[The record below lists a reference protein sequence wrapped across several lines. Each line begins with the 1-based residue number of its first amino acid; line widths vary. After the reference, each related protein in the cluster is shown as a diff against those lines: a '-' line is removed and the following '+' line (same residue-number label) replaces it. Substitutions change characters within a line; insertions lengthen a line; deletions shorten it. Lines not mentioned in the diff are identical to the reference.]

1 VSAACRYR
9 RFCAAKSTTPEAYPM
24 LESYRTHMLGALSLG
39 LFLAFPAFTQEEE
52 REPEIPTSL
61 MKEIEEI
68 KKGQAEIRKELDE
81 IKKLLQARTAPT
93 PAPAGPNVEGVLFE
107 IAGNPIRGEST
118 ASLVLIEFTDYQ

>member
-1 VSAACRYR
+1 MV
-9 RFCAAKSTTPEAYPM
+9 
-24 LESYRTHMLGALSLG
+24 ESYRVGALSALSLG
-39 LFLAFPAFTQEEE
+39 LFLAFPAFAQEEQ